1 MLSLRDC
8 LDYCDLTDDD
18 VALIA
23 QHTSVPEIAAAQMLC
38 GMVQT
43 PEGVLVLDS
52 YLLELESQAHQA
64 GQHEIAARAQRARA
78 RFRTI
83 HPPLD

>member
-23 QHTSVPEIAAAQMLC
+23 HHASIPEVAAAQMLC

-43 PEGVLVLDS
+43 PEGVLVLNR
-52 YLLELESQAHQA
+52 YLEELEAQAAQA
-64 GQHEIAARAQRARA
+64 GHSDIAARAQCARA
-78 RFRTI
+78 RFSAILPAR
-83 HPPLD
+83 D